1 MGLATI
7 RRAEFAQDATS
18 LTAANDLA
26 IRRALEAAGI
36 EFIDENGGG
45 LGPRLR
51 KHMLGPRDKKLSA
64 FYVAQPLSAD
74 YETRYRLSDASPDYN
89 APAPSSSTALRA
101 AEKEL
106 SEGIQT
112 IRRDAIRVFSI
123 FVNAQSELWDLG
135 ICSSHALIRKMSP
148 PRADLIQI
156 WGQPPRLK
164 KVSYRHRKAPFT

>member
-1 MGLATI
+1 
-7 RRAEFAQDATS
+7 
-18 LTAANDLA
+18 
-26 IRRALEAAGI
+26 
-36 EFIDENGGG
+36 
-45 LGPRLR
+45 
-51 KHMLGPRDKKLSA
+51 MLGPRDKKLSA

-74 YETRYRLSDASPDYN
+74 YETRYRSSDASS
-89 APAPSSSTALRA
+89 APSSSTALRA

-164 KVSYRHRKAPFT
+164 KGNGISYRQRKAPFT